1 MQWRQFARERIA
13 LRILEVAM
21 TKLLVSVLMLGLMVT
36 GVSAQDSDYP
46 GPPPGPPQGA
56 GGPPPGGDDNAHY
69 GWADVLRADPVQGV
83 TRTEVPQQQCYDQQV
98 VQHDPGNTAGGT
110 VLGAVIG
117 GVLGHTI
124 GKGDGRVAATVGG
137 AVVGGAVGN
146 HVSDHGGDYAT
157 TQTNC
162 QQVNTVSD
170 QRRIIGYDVE
180 YRYRGEVYTSRLN
193 YDPGERLRDRVQVRP
208 AA

>member
-1 MQWRQFARERIA
+1 
-13 LRILEVAM
+13 M
-21 TKLLVSVLMLGLMVT
+21 TRLWLSTLVLAFLACSVH
-36 GVSAQDSDYP
+36 AQDVRYSN
-46 GPPPGPPQGA
+46 PPPPQQQGMGA
-56 GGPPPGGDDNAHY
+56 DDNAHF

-83 TRTEVPQQQCYDQQV
+83 VRTNVPQQQCYDQQV
-98 VQHDPGNTAGGT
+98 VQHNPGNSAAGT

-117 GVLGHTI
+117 GVLGSTI
-124 GKGDGRVAATVGG
+124 GKGNGRTAAVVGG

-146 HVSDHGGDYAT
+146 HVSDRGGDYAS

-162 QQVNTVSD
+162 QQIDAITD

-193 YDPGERLRDRVQVRP
+193 YDPGERLRVRVQVQP
-208 AA
+208 AD

>member
-1 MQWRQFARERIA
+1 
-13 LRILEVAM
+13 M
-21 TKLLVSVLMLGLMVT
+21 TKLWLSTLVLALMA
-36 GVSAQDSDYP
+36 SSIHAQDVRYSDQ
-46 GPPPGPPQGA
+46 PPPPRP
-56 GGPPPGGDDNAHY
+56 GGPVAGPDDNAHF
-69 GWADVLRADPVQGV
+69 GWADVLRADPVQGIV
-83 TRTEVPQQQCYDQQV
+83 RTNVPQQQCYDQQV
-98 VQHDPGNTAGGT
+98 VQRDPGNSAAGT

-157 TQTNC
+157 NQTSC
-162 QQVNTVSD
+162 QTVNTVSD

-193 YDPGERLRDRVQVRP
+193 YDPGERLRVRVQVQP
-208 AA
+208 AD